1 MRRITFAVIALLL
14 SLGTTGA
21 QQRPNGEPMIGTSPS
36 VLTAYPGDDVSISMR
51 ATYPPPL
58 WVVDDSAALLAS
70 DYGLTVNNTDFEG
83 YRGGLQLRSGSG
95 SVKWIL
101 TSQCLPGST
110 QSLSFFITAS
120 GSGSNLLEVR
130 FKDNEYKIYDDTGL
144 LVTTTFSAASG
155 TEIKLTLDG
164 SSLRFYLNDTLT
176 YTKTYTST
184 SPYPASY
191 GAATFAALA
200 TSVSGYKIPAPE
212 LTGDWQVRED
222 YIEWDVPS
230 TLASGGF
237 TLTDTERTANFTI
250 TGVPGTYTVTGLIGV
265 GYALDTA
272 FTDTGANTVYI
283 GSPFAVDTRIQFGT
297 TPGGDTLPEGLSANT
312 TYYVKTY
319 STGSIS
325 VSLTQ
330 GGSAVDIT
338 SAGTGGWVARISEI
352 ALQSGT
358 STVVIPAFD
367 VLGIPQN
374 NVIEIEAGETAL
386 FKTTYD
392 GAQDANNGSYIT
404 RTVVTGGGGS
414 FASAT
419 NVYTAPATAGD
430 YTIRFECSNQ
440 RRDFT
445 VRVPTTLLPVSE
457 PVYPGE
463 ARTNTTT
470 MGGSLTWAATGS
482 VSLSGSGQ
490 TRTWTAPATVGQIVR
505 ISVTNGTL
513 TRYQDYKV
521 TDVLPVAYSFIQ
533 DAKTGPRTLIEE
545 TDGGRK
551 YFSRTLTESGFVP
564 WEGVVVCNGLSVDD
578 YEDLVAFNDEHLR
591 SGEPF
596 ILTDYLIDS
605 LRRTVRFD
613 SIIENPRTV
622 NDCVVNCSFR
632 VKAV

>member
-36 VLTAYPGDDVSISMR
+36 VLTVFPGDDISISMR
-51 ATYPPPL
+51 TTYPPPL
-58 WVVDDSAALLAS
+58 YVTDGSAALLNS
-70 DYGLTVNNTDFEG
+70 DYSLTVNNSTFEG

-95 SVKWIL
+95 SVKWTL
-101 TSQCLPGST
+101 TSQCLPG
-110 QSLSFFITAS
+110 AS
-120 GSGSNLLEVR
+120 ESIGFLIGVDGSGNNILDIRFSNTQ
-130 FKDNEYKIYDDTGL
+130 YKIYDSSGL
-144 LVTTTFSAASG
+144 LQTTTYTAASG
-155 TEIKLTLDG
+155 DEIKLALDG
-164 SSLRFYLNDTLT
+164 PVLRAYINDELV
-176 YTKTYTST
+176 YTKAYTST
-184 SPYPASY
+184 NPYPARY
-191 GAATFAALA
+191 VPTTFAALA
-200 TSVSGYKIPAPE
+200 TSVSGYKIPPPE
-212 LTGDWQVRED
+212 LTGNWQCTED
-222 YIEWDVPS
+222 YVDWNVPS
-230 TLASGGF
+230 TLATDF
-237 TLTDTERTANFTI
+237 TTTDDERTVQMTVSGN
-250 TGVPGTYTVTGLIGV
+250 PGTYTVTGLVGVGHAIVNGSVVTATDKINIGV
-265 GYALDTA
+265 P
-272 FTDTGANTVYI
+272 FTVNETV
-283 GSPFAVDTRIQFGT
+283 QFGT
-297 TPGGDTLPEGLSANT
+297 TPGDTLPGGLSPDT

-319 STGSIS
+319 SAGDIT

-330 GGSAVDIT
+330 GGSTVDIT
-338 SAGTGGWVARISEI
+338 SQGTGGWCARTGEI

-358 STVVIPAFD
+358 ATVVIPAFD